1 MVGLLLTPRLPGA
14 GAAPVLPALPP
25 AGVFLRELVLLDL
38 VLVGLDLVEVL
49 LVFDLED
56 EIVGLAGFGEF
67 VLGLEELVLH

>member
-1 MVGLLLTPRLPGA
+1 MVT
-14 GAAPVLPALPP
+14 
-25 AGVFLRELVLLDL
+25 FLRELVLLDL